1 MATQEDILNSNEA
14 ELILNSE
21 TFKEAIKILKDEYI
35 NLWLSSKGDDI
46 NKRENLHKAI
56 KLLPEV
62 EKHMRIIVEKG
73 KITKAQ
79 LGRLHKDYFTYLR
92 INYDQQRKADWF
104 TNKLRTDRTII
115 RKFFDSR
122 RATRKRNR
130 RTGY

>member
-1 MATQEDILNSNEA
+1 MPSQEDILNSNEA

-35 NLWLSSKGDDI
+35 NLWLSSKEDDI

-62 EKHMRIIVEKG
+62 EKHLRIIVERG

-79 LGRLHKDYFTYLR
+79 LSRLHKVV
-92 INYDQQRKADWF
+92 
-104 TNKLRTDRTII
+104 
-115 RKFFDSR
+115 
-122 RATRKRNR
+122 
-130 RTGY
+130 